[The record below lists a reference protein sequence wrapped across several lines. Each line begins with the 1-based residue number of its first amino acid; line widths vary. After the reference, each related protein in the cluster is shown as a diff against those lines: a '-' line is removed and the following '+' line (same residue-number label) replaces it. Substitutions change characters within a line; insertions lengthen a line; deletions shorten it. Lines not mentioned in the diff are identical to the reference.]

1 MGKSS
6 KRYGIVYKDIVT
18 DPELSMQ
25 AKAVYSILTTYCNK
39 ERTCF
44 PSINTI
50 ADLCDVNPRTISRK
64 IKELKDKGY
73 IKRIGRKFIVM

>member
-1 MGKSS
+1 ME
-6 KRYGIVYKDIVT
+6 RYNKQFGIVSKDILT

-25 AKAVYSILTTYCNK
+25 AKAVYAILCTYCNK

-64 IKELKDKGY
+64 LKELKQKGY
-73 IKRIGRKFIVM
+73 IKRIGRKFYVV

>member
-1 MGKSS
+1 MK
-6 KRYGIVYKDIVT
+6 KFGIVNSDIVT

-25 AKAVYSILTTYCNK
+25 AKAVYTILTTYCNK

-44 PSINTI
+44 PSIDTI

-64 IKELKDKGY
+64 IKELKEKGY
-73 IKRIGRKFIVM
+73 IKRIGRKFLIM

>member
-1 MGKSS
+1 MQ
-6 KRYGIVYKDIVT
+6 YYAHIVI
-18 DPELSMQ
+18 
-25 AKAVYSILTTYCNK
+25 K

-64 IKELKDKGY
+64 LKELKEKGY
-73 IKRIGRKFIVM
+73 IKRLVENFYVV

>member
-1 MGKSS
+1 ME
-6 KRYGIVYKDIVT
+6 RYNKEFGIVNKDIVT

-25 AKAVYSILTTYCNK
+25 AKAVYAILCTYCNK

-64 IKELKDKGY
+64 LKELKQKGY
-73 IKRIGRKFIVM
+73 IKRIGRKFYVV

>member
-1 MGKSS
+1 MDKSN
-6 KRYGIVYKDIVT
+6 KQFGIVSKDIVT

-25 AKAVYSILTTYCNK
+25 AKAVYAILCTYCNK

-64 IKELKDKGY
+64 LKELKQKGY
-73 IKRIGRKFIVM
+73 IKRIGRKFYVV

>member
-1 MGKSS
+1 MDKSN
-6 KRYGIVYKDIVT
+6 KQFGIVSKDIVT

-25 AKAVYSILTTYCNK
+25 AKAVYAILCTYCNK

-64 IKELKDKGY
+64 VKELKQKGY
-73 IKRIGRKFIVM
+73 IKRIGRKFYVV